1 MANDMGL
8 GFYCQRFV
16 NDGAVDPDPGPCGER
31 EYEALVGTGRRM
43 GINGTYEPGAY
54 QRAAV
59 HNGLCGLC
67 ESSSGAQMVAWI
79 VSSVRAFCGHD
90 RAVACSQLNSLRAL

>member
-16 NDGAVDPDPGPCGER
+16 NDGAVGPDPGPCAER
-31 EYEALVGTGRRM
+31 EYQALVGTGRPM
-43 GINGTYEPGAY
+43 GISGTYEPGAY
-54 QRAAV
+54 RRAAV

-79 VSSVRAFCGHD
+79 VSGVHAVSGHD
-90 RAVACSQLNSLRAL
+90 HAVAYSQ